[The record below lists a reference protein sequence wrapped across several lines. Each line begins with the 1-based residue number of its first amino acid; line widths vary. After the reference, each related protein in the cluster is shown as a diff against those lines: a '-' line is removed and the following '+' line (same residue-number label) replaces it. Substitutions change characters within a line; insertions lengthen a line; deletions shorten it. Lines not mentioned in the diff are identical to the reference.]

1 MTRATRRSFL
11 YAVAGGLSA
20 VAKTPQP
27 AAAQA
32 PPKFDPSQPLPANLP
47 VPVDDGACKHLP
59 GLPVPSMKLRSTSDR
74 WVDLAEARGGRLV
87 VYCYPRTG
95 RPDEPLLP
103 GWDAIPGARGCTPE
117 TCAFRDHH
125 QDLRKL
131 GAEVFGF
138 STQTTEYQKEMVAR
152 LHVPFEVLSDENLGF
167 VRALRLPTFDIA
179 GMTLVKR
186 LTLVIA
192 RRHIEKV
199 FYPIFPPDKHA
210 AEVIE
215 WLRSHPAVG
224 TRSR

>member
-1 MTRATRRSFL
+1 MRPGARRSFL
-11 YAVAGGLSA
+11 NAVVGAGLWA
-20 VAKTPQP
+20 VGRTPGP

-32 PPKFDPSQPLPANLP
+32 PPKFDPSQPLPPNLP

-59 GLPVPSMKLRSTSDR
+59 GLRVPSMKLRSTSDR
-74 WVDLAEARGGRLV
+74 WVDLAARKGRVV

-125 QDLRKL
+125 EDLRKL

-138 STQTTEYQKEMVAR
+138 STQTTEYQKEMAAR
-152 LHVPFEVLSDENLGF
+152 LHLSFDVLSDVDLAF
-167 VRALRLPTFDIA
+167 VHALRLPTFGIP

-186 LTLVIA
+186 LTLVIS
-192 RRHIEKV
+192 RQHIEKV
-199 FYPIFPPDKHA
+199 FYPVFPPDKHA

-215 WLRSHPAVG
+215 WLRNHAL
-224 TRSR
+224 